1 MAVEVMD
8 RKPLTR
14 ELALKLVKNAED
26 FFGSGDVE
34 AILRGYTDDV
44 VIRFADVPE
53 IRGKAAAEKFLRARF
68 ARQRNYRLRKV
79 LRVLEGD
86 MMGNFWEG
94 TWDDAKTGKKMQGRG
109 TEFWTIR
116 GGKLAV
122 WEATFNVWEQGG
134 ASQTPIT

>member
-1 MAVEVMD
+1 MAVGVME
-8 RKPLTR
+8 KNPLTR
-14 ELALKLVKNAED
+14 ELALKLVKDAED
-26 FFGSGDVE
+26 FFARGDVE

-53 IRGKAAAEKFLRARF
+53 IRGKEAAERFLRARF

-79 LRVLEGD
+79 LRVLEGN
-86 MMGNFWEG
+86 MMGNYWEG

-116 GGKLAV
+116 DGKVAV

-134 ASQTPIT
+134 AAQTPIT